1 MKTIFYIGLL
11 IFSLTFSNAAQ
22 DKQTVAPK
30 ADETLLRVETEGGK
44 SFELKA
50 ADLAKLPRR
59 EVKGKAHDGA
69 EANFSGVD
77 LREVL
82 KLAGVKFGDEGK
94 KANLLSY
101 LIVEAADNYRVVF
114 AMSELEPNF
123 TDKTILLADQRDGK
137 LLSKDEGKLRLVVPD
152 EKKLA
157 RSVRQ
162 VVRLKIQ
169 TIK

>member
-1 MKTIFYIGLL
+1 MKAIFYIGLL
-11 IFSLTFSNAAQ
+11 IFSLTFSSAAQ
-22 DKQTVAPK
+22 DKQTVSPK
-30 ADETLLRVETEGGK
+30 PDETLLRVETEGGK
-44 SFELKA
+44 PFELKA
-50 ADLAKLPRR
+50 ADLAKLPHR
-59 EVKGKAHDGA
+59 EVKAKAHDGA
-69 EANFSGVD
+69 ETTFSGVD

-82 KLAGVKFGDEGK
+82 KLAGVKFGDEGRK
-94 KANLLSY
+94 TNLISY

-157 RSVRQ
+157 RAVRQ
-162 VVRLKIQ
+162 AVRLKIQ

>member
-1 MKTIFYIGLL
+1 MKTLFYIGLL
-11 IFSLTFSNAAQ
+11 IFSLTFS
-22 DKQTVAPK
+22 KTH
-30 ADETLLRVETEGGK
+30 E
-44 SFELKA
+44 
-50 ADLAKLPRR
+50 
-59 EVKGKAHDGA
+59 GA
-69 EANFSGVD
+69 ETTFSGVD

-94 KANLLSY
+94 KANLISY

-114 AMSELEPNF
+114 AIAELEPNF

-157 RSVRQ
+157 RAVRQ

-169 TIK
+169 TVK